1 MAEGERR
8 FAFEAVVVE
17 REISMSNQF
26 LTNYTEQKFLEK
38 IKDSLRHC
46 TAFYFSVSFIKK
58 AGLVLLFKDIEAAV
72 ERGAIGRIIT
82 STYQNFT
89 DIESLKSFFTLQS
102 RCKNFTC
109 HLDYECF
116 HDSEYITLGYHSKGY
131 LFEYDDKC
139 EVIVGSSN
147 ITRYALLKNVEW
159 DVAVSAE
166 KSSSLFADAMREFE
180 EKWEATHPLNTEII
194 NLYSNKLNFA
204 IERWDMDYDLHTA
217 NIKPNFMQRKALKEL
232 NRYRAVGTSRALVVA
247 AAGSGKT
254 YLAAFDALNFSPK
267 RLLYIVHE
275 GSILR
280 KSLKTF
286 QDVFGN
292 SITYGIFS
300 SENKEMDA
308 DFVFATNIT
317 MAKSLELFSKDWFD
331 YIIVDECHHATAETY
346 RKIIGYF
353 EPEFLLGLTAT
364 PERMDNQDVFDMFD
378 KNVPYELRLRDA
390 IINDLVVPFH
400 YFGIRDE
407 LINYGLTKSEERKMV
422 AQLATAEHGDFI
434 TREIEKH
441 RPEGKLKALAFC
453 RNVTHAR
460 MMCEMM
466 SEHYKTAYLTGRNDI
481 GERIRAYN
489 DLQSDEKELEILF
502 TVDILNEGVDIPG
515 VNMVLFL
522 RPTES
527 STIFIQQ
534 LGRGLRKYDNK
545 QYVTV
550 LDFIGNSYKR
560 SVQIAFAL
568 SSLAENF
575 VLEKRLMM
583 ALVQDDFKAI
593 GLDDYGVEIHI
604 DDLSKEEII
613 SYIEKENFN
622 SLVYLKQDYFNFRKY
637 IGAESYPKHMDYL
650 NNDCAPDLLRF
661 MSIKIGGKK
670 CVSYYNFLHGIL
682 DDSDDDA
689 KLLPVFTERQIAFAN
704 YLSAMLPLV
713 RQHEYL
719 IFDSVIHGVTRLSEI
734 ETRLSETVGDYSH
747 EQMEHA
753 MKYITDNGFLT
764 FDGEDCTLTAV
775 PLDDQF
781 NEYIED
787 LLEYGLTR
795 LASEY
800 GEETGFKLWQSY
812 RMDQVQ
818 LKLLKN
824 PGHNQVGTYYYG
836 KTVIIF
842 ASLKKDASVAERLNY
857 KDKFIEPGLFQWE
870 SMANVSATDLQKL
883 IDSEETL
890 LFIRKVSDE
899 NGIVMPFTYV
909 GKGHLTN
916 PRRQVFYDRQKKRDV
931 VTYLFDIPMENELPD
946 YLQYDFGLTK

>member
-1 MAEGERR
+1 MP
-8 FAFEAVVVE
+8 
-17 REISMSNQF
+17 NQF
-26 LTNYTEQKFLEK
+26 LTNYTEVTFLEK

-46 TAFYFSVSFIKK
+46 TAFNFSVSFIKK

-72 ERGAIGRIIT
+72 ERGAVGRIIT

-89 DIESLKSFFTLQS
+89 DIESLKSFFALQS
-102 RCKNFTC
+102 RCENFTC
-109 HLDYECF
+109 HLDHECF
-116 HDSEYITLGYHSKGY
+116 HDGGYMTLGYHSKGY
-131 LFEYDDKC
+131 LFEYDNRC

-159 DVAVSAE
+159 DIAVSEE
-166 KSSSLFADAMREFE
+166 KTSKVFVEAMHEFE
-180 EKWEATHPLNTEII
+180 EKWAETHPLNLDII
-194 NLYSNKLNFA
+194 NLYANKLNFA

-232 NRYRAVGTSRALVVA
+232 NRYRAVGTARALVVA

-275 GSILR
+275 GSILK
-280 KSLKTF
+280 KSLETF

-292 SITYGIFS
+292 AVSYGIFS
-300 SENKEMDA
+300 GESKEMDA

-317 MAKSLELFSKDWFD
+317 MAKSLELYPKDYFD

-346 RKIIGYF
+346 RRIIGYF

-364 PERMDNQDVFDMFD
+364 PERLDNQDVFDLFD

-390 IINDLVVPFH
+390 IINDLVVPFK
-400 YFGIRDE
+400 YYGIRDE

-422 AQLATAEHGDFI
+422 AQLATADHCDFI

-460 MMCEMM
+460 MMCEAMGDR
-466 SEHYKTAYLTGRNDI
+466 YKTAYLTGKNDI

-489 DLQSDEKELEILF
+489 DLQSEYRELEILF

-568 SSLAENF
+568 SSLADNF

-593 GLDDYGVEIHI
+593 GLGDYGVEIHI
-604 DDLSKEEII
+604 DDLSKEEIV
-613 SYIEKENFN
+613 SFIERENFN
-622 SLVYLKQDYFNFRKY
+622 SLGYLKQDYFNFRKY
-637 IGAESYPKHMDYL
+637 IGAESYPRHMDYL

-661 MSIKIGGKK
+661 LSIKIGGKK

-682 DDSDDDA
+682 DDNDEDA
-689 KLLPVFTERQIAFAN
+689 RLLPVFTERQIAFAN
-704 YLSAMLPLV
+704 YLSSMLPLV
-713 RQHEYL
+713 RQHEYML
-719 IFDSVIHGVTRLSEI
+719 FDCVVHGIKKLSEI
-734 ETRLSETVGDYSH
+734 EARMTETIGDYAH
-747 EQMEHA
+747 EQLAHA
-753 MKYITDNGFLT
+753 LKYIQEHGFLT
-764 FDGEDCTLTAV
+764 TDGVSCSLVDVELDEQFIEY
-775 PLDDQF
+775 LDD
-781 NEYIED
+781 
-787 LLEYGLTR
+787 LLTYGLTR
-795 LASEY
+795 YVADY
-800 GEETGFKLWQSY
+800 GAETGFKLWQSY

-824 PGHNQVGTYYYG
+824 PGHIFVGTYYYDE
-836 KTVIIF
+836 TVVIF

-857 KDKFIEPGLFQWE
+857 KDKFIEPAMFQWE
-870 SMANVSATDLQKL
+870 SMANVSASDLQKL
-883 IDSEETL
+883 INSKKAL

-909 GKGHLTN
+909 GKGRLTN
-916 PRRQVFYDRQKKRDV
+916 PRRQVSYDEQKKKDV
-931 VTYLFDIPMENELPD
+931 TTYLFDIPMENELPD
-946 YLQYDFGLTK
+946 YLQYDFGLSK

>member
-1 MAEGERR
+1 MA
-8 FAFEAVVVE
+8 
-17 REISMSNQF
+17 NQF
-26 LTNYTEQKFLEK
+26 LTNYTGETFLEK
-38 IKDSLRHC
+38 VKVNLRHC
-46 TAFYFSVSFIKK
+46 TAFHFSVSFIKK

-72 ERGAIGRIIT
+72 ERGAKGRIIT

-89 DIESLKSFFTLQS
+89 DIESLKSFFALQS
-102 RCKNFTC
+102 RSSNFEC
-109 HLDYECF
+109 HLDHECF
-116 HDSEYITLGYHSKGY
+116 HDSGYTTLGYHSKGY
-131 LFEYDDKC
+131 LFEFEDRC
-139 EVIVGSSN
+139 ELIVGSSN
-147 ITRYALLKNVEW
+147 ITRYALLKNIEW
-159 DVAVSAE
+159 DVLVSEEKASPLYAE
-166 KSSSLFADAMREFE
+166 AMKEFE
-180 EKWEATHPLNTEII
+180 EKWAATHPLNAEII

-217 NIKPNFMQRKALKEL
+217 NVKPNFMQKKALKEL
-232 NRYRAVGTSRALVVA
+232 NRYRAVGTARALVVA

-275 GSILR
+275 GSIL
-280 KSLKTF
+280 KKALETF

-292 SITYGIFS
+292 AVSYGIFS
-300 SENKEMDA
+300 GESKEMDA
-308 DFVFATNIT
+308 DFVFATNFT
-317 MAKSLELFSKDWFD
+317 MAKSLELFPKDHFD

-364 PERMDNQDVFDMFD
+364 PERMDNQDVFDLFD

-390 IINDLVVPFH
+390 IINELVVPFK
-400 YFGIRDE
+400 YYGIRDE

-422 AQLATAEHGDFI
+422 AQLATTDHCNFI
-434 TREIEKH
+434 AKEIEKH
-441 RPEGKLKALAFC
+441 RPAGKLKALAFC

-460 MMCEMM
+460 MMCETLG
-466 SEHYKTAYLTGRNDI
+466 EHYKTAYLTGKNDI

-489 DLQSDEKELEILF
+489 DLQSDEKDLEILF

-568 SSLAENF
+568 SSLADNF

-593 GLDDYGVEIHI
+593 GLSDYGVEINI

-622 SLVYLKQDYFNFRKY
+622 SLNYMKQDYFNFRKY
-637 IGAESYPKHMDYL
+637 IGAETYPRHMDYI

-661 MSIKIGGKK
+661 MSIKIQGRK

-682 DDSDDDA
+682 DGIDEDA
-689 KLLPVFTERQIAFAN
+689 RLLPVFSDRQIQFAN

-713 RQHEYL
+713 RRHEYE
-719 IFDSVIHGVTRLSEI
+719 FYKCVIHGVTALNEI
-734 ETRLSETVGDYSH
+734 ERNLSSSITGYTH
-747 EQMEHA
+747 EEFEHA
-753 MKYITDNGFLT
+753 LTYMEANGFVAIK
-764 FDGEDCTLTAV
+764 DGNCELVDV
-775 PLDDQF
+775 PVDNDYLEYLDD
-781 NEYIED
+781 
-787 LLEYGLTR
+787 LLSYGLTR
-795 LASEY
+795 FTIDY

-818 LKLLKN
+818 IKFLKN
-824 PGHNQVGTYYYG
+824 PGHNQVGTYYYDDA
-836 KTVIIF
+836 VVIF

-857 KDKFIEPGLFQWE
+857 KDKFLEPALFQWE
-870 SMANVSATDLQKL
+870 SMANVPASDLQKL
-883 IDSEETL
+883 ISSKVTY

-909 GKGHLTN
+909 GQGHLTN
-916 PRRQVFYDRQKKRDV
+916 PRKQVSYDAQKKKDV